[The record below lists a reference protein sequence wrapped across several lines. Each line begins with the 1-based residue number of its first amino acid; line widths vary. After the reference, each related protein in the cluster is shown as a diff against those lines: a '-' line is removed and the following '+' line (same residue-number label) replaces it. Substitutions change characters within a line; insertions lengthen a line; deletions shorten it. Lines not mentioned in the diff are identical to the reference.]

1 MVGRDLCL
9 PCGEHTED
17 RAVDAVMLTVHDKF
31 DDILAEAQHGN
42 SIAGCHY
49 AVIVWHAVK

>member
-17 RAVDAVMLTVHDKF
+17 RGVDAVMLTVHDKF

-49 AVIVWHAVK
+49 AVIV